1 MRLIDT
7 TRDMQEWSLDAK
19 ESARSIGLV
28 PTLGCLHKGHQ
39 YLLERARSENDRV
52 VLSVFVNPL
61 QFRRPAFEVYPRDLE
76 ADLEIAQKAGVDA
89 VFAPSIE
96 QMYPYI
102 ENIESFFDLQ
112 DGKSGERIHNEF
124 TTDHVGIDNAMEYI
138 RVPARLALKMDGRL
152 HPWHFDGVATIVREL
167 FRWTAPTRAYF
178 GEKDIQQLA
187 ILESMNDWF
196 RSGIEIIRVPVIR
209 DPDGLSSSS
218 RLVMLNESQRAIA
231 VQIAD
236 VLRELSSDASKCNRS
251 PLNLIEDFNERVLT
265 IPTGTSVL
273 EIDSIECV
281 DSRTLEPVQSWDSRA
296 LLYAAYLI
304 DGIRL
309 AESFTIQM

>member
-1 MRLIDT
+1 MRVI
-7 TRDMQEWSLDAK
+7 TRTNEMRDWSRDAK
-19 ESARSIGLV
+19 EASQSIGLV

-39 YLLERARSENDRV
+39 HLLERARSKNDRV

-61 QFRRPAFEVYPRDLE
+61 QFRRPAFEVYPRDLN
-76 ADLEIAQKAGVDA
+76 ADMEIARSVGADA

-96 QMYPYI
+96 QMYPHI
-102 ENIESFFDLQ
+102 DDLQSIFDLQ
-112 DGKSGERIHNEF
+112 DGSSGKRDPDNF
-124 TTDHVGIDNAMEYI
+124 TIDRVGTNNQMDYI
-138 RVPARLALKMDGRL
+138 RVPARLTLKMDGKL

-187 ILESMNDWF
+187 ILESLNEWLNT
-196 RSGIEIIRVPVIR
+196 GIQIIRVPVIR
-209 DPDGLSSSS
+209 DPDGLSASS
-218 RLVMLNESQRAIA
+218 RLVMLDDAQRSIA
-231 VQIAD
+231 VQIA
-236 VLRELSSDASKCNRS
+236 ELLKDLS
-251 PLNLIEDFNERVLT
+251 LNAHDRTPDQIIEQFNQRVAT
-265 IPTGTSVL
+265 IPTGQSVL

-281 DSRTLEPVQSWDSRA
+281 DPKSLEPAQDWTQNA

-309 AESFTIQM
+309 AESFTIHAN